1 MIRFLAVVSLPLM
14 LALGAAP
21 ASAHGCHHGYQ
32 QAPEGVHRHGQKCE
46 RQDGVSE
53 RRKSTPKAKQ
63 RSA

>member
-1 MIRFLAVVSLPLM
+1 MIRLLAALSLPLM

-46 RQDGVSE
+46 RQEGVSE
-53 RRKSTPKAKQ
+53 RRKATPKAKQ